1 MTKSKGEGCE
11 SSSHRAVNSAPLAVL
26 AVEKV
31 AHGLPPGFIRFR
43 RALAVVQVHSQL
55 RFRSGL
61 LGFAAGWAAVGKT
74 GFTRLQ
80 LELLRAYGADSNRKC
95 HHANYDKPD
104 RPDLLLITRGSEILA
119 PRSSFAFAHLSVSM
133 RKS

>member
-55 RFRSGL
+55 RFGTSF

-74 GFTRLQ
+74 GFTRFQ
-80 LELLRAYGADSNRKC
+80 LELL
-95 HHANYDKPD
+95 
-104 RPDLLLITRGSEILA
+104 
-119 PRSSFAFAHLSVSM
+119 
-133 RKS
+133 